1 MTLTELSLFTGA
13 GGGVYASKLLG
24 HKVIGYVE
32 WNDYCQ
38 RVIARRIDDG
48 IFDRAPIFGDIRAF
62 VCAGYAERY
71 RGLVDVVSGGFPC
84 QPFSVAGAQLGEDD
98 PRNMWPAMRDV
109 VREVRPRFV
118 FAENVPGLAS
128 NGYLGTVL
136 GDLAALG
143 YDAEWCVLG
152 ADDCGAPHI
161 RKRLWILAHAQGV
174 QRDEGRMAEGERPWG
189 SSGSGMGHHLPDA
202 IDSGDGRA
210 VQPEPEPRGRQAS
223 DAWRNGEARPV
234 ADADRQG
241 KPQQEG
247 VEPDERGWT
256 VDGCEELAHAD
267 SRRRG
272 EDRVSES
279 VEGMDGRQE
288 DDAVQAQERCPR
300 RWWDGDPAD
309 GDPEAWGAVAGLD
322 RVATGVADRKH
333 RLNAIGNG
341 QVSAVA
347 ATAFRLLML
356 RASQ

>member
-1 MTLTELSLFTGA
+1 MSLTELSIFTGA

-24 HKVIGYVE
+24 HRVLGYVE

-38 RVIARRIDDG
+38 RVIAQRIKDG
-48 IFDRAPIFGDIRAF
+48 IFDNAPIFTDIRTF
-62 VCAGYAERY
+62 VSEGYADAY
-71 RGLVDVVSGGFPC
+71 RGMVDVVSGGFPC
-84 QPFSVAGAQLGEDD
+84 QPHSVAGKRLGADD
-98 PRNMWPAMRDV
+98 ERDMWPATRDV
-109 VREVRPRFV
+109 LDAVRPRYAFL
-118 FAENVPGLAS
+118 ENVPGLAS

-136 GDLAALG
+136 GDLATLG
-143 YDAEWCVLG
+143 YDAEWGVLG
-152 ADDCGAPHI
+152 ADDLGAPHI
-161 RKRLWILAHAQGV
+161 RKRIWILAY
-174 QRDEGRMAEGERPWG
+174 
-189 SSGSGMGHHLPDA
+189 LPDA

-241 KPQQEG
+241 QLQQEG
-247 VEPDERGWT
+247 AVSEERRRPGRRRED
-256 VDGCEELAHAD
+256 VANAD

-322 RVATGVADRKH
+322 RVATGVANRKH
-333 RLNAIGNG
+333 RLGALGNG
-341 QVSAVA
+341 QVCSVA
-347 ATAFRLLML
+347 ATAFRLLL
-356 RASQ
+356 GRARASSHALLRQDRR